1 MGAKKICEI
10 YVDLIDDEASNR
22 IINFVKKSKLSPDV
36 LINNARD
43 KNNLL
48 VNKKGEIERDN
59 WINEFKINTIIS
71 YELSIKLSSLHN
83 SRLKKII
90 NISSIYGV
98 VAPNLKI
105 YRDPV
110 KESAINYGTIKAS
123 LIHLTK
129 ELAVRLANKKIQVNS
144 VSYGGVKGS
153 QSKIFQKKYSD
164 LSPQKKWY

>member
-1 MGAKKICEI
+1 M
-10 YVDLIDDEASNR
+10 DLIDDEASNR

-105 YRDPV
+105 YLQ
-110 KESAINYGTIKAS
+110 S
-123 LIHLTK
+123 L
-129 ELAVRLANKKIQVNS
+129 
-144 VSYGGVKGS
+144 
-153 QSKIFQKKYSD
+153 
-164 LSPQKKWY
+164 